1 MFEREVLQPT
11 ARTSAIIRRSQ
22 VPRGVR
28 RFSLLSGVALCAG
41 LGGAIAVAQ
50 ASDNTLKQTLN
61 SFAPKIVKDES
72 AVTNGLEEYPKGK
85 VMPLTRALQHEV
97 GDLRTLKSRVSHE
110 SASTASGATA
120 KKEII
125 QGLGLIASA
134 YGTLRDDVLA
144 AGGGPVPAAQ
154 VTAAVNTDKKG
165 RKKLLAGL
173 NLLGAQSTPSPTP
186 TTPTPTT
193 PTPTTPAPTP
203 TGCYPLTSTGK
214 CYEPGE
220 YCSNADH
227 GMSGVAGDGE
237 SIICENNNGWR
248 WEPQ

>member
-1 MFEREVLQPT
+1 MFEREALQPT
-11 ARTSAIIRRSQ
+11 ARTSAIIRRSH
-22 VPRGVR
+22 VPRRVR
-28 RFSLLSGVALCAG
+28 RFSLLSAVALCAG

-61 SFAPKIVKDES
+61 SFAPKIVEDES
-72 AVTNGLEEYPKGK
+72 AVTKGLNGYPNGK
-85 VMPLTRALQHEV
+85 VMPLTHALQHEV
-97 GDLRTLKSRVSHE
+97 GDLRTLKSRVSLE
-110 SASTASGATA
+110 SASSASGATA

-144 AGGGPVPAAQ
+144 ASGGPVPVAQ

-165 RKKLLAGL
+165 RKKFLSGLKLLA
-173 NLLGAQSTPSPTP
+173 AQSTPNPTTTTTTPTTTP
-186 TTPTPTT
+186 TTPTPT
-193 PTPTTPAPTP
+193 PI
-203 TGCYPLTSTGK
+203 GCYPLTSTGK

-237 SIICENNNGWR
+237 AIICENNNGWR

>member
-1 MFEREVLQPT
+1 M
-11 ARTSAIIRRSQ
+11 
-22 VPRGVR
+22 PRGVR
-28 RFSLLSGVALCAG
+28 RFSLLSGVVLCAG

-61 SFAPKIVKDES
+61 SFAPKIVKDER
-72 AVTNGLEEYPKGK
+72 AVTKGLQEYPQDK
-85 VMPLTRALQHEV
+85 VMPLTGALQHEV

-144 AGGGPVPAAQ
+144 ASGGPVPVAQ

-173 NLLGAQSTPSPTP
+173 NLLGVQSTPNPTTP

-193 PTPTTPAPTP
+193 PTPTTSTPTP

-237 SIICENNNGWR
+237 AIVCENNNGWR